1 METFSGNWIVET
13 SIVKWKPPIV
23 MCSGNLHCKVETS
36 AAIVE
41 ISPELYSGNLCY
53 IIETQDN
60 FLVTIFWTP
69 PLMIFM
75 PAFTME

>member
-1 METFSGNWIVET
+1 
-13 SIVKWKPPIV
+13 
-23 MCSGNLHCKVETS
+23 MCSGNLHCNVETS

-69 PLMIFM
+69 PPYDFFASFYPGIK
-75 PAFTME
+75 

>member
-1 METFSGNWIVET
+1 
-13 SIVKWKPPIV
+13 
-23 MCSGNLHCKVETS
+23 MCSGNLHCNVETS

-69 PLMIFM
+69 PL
-75 PAFTME
+75 